1 MEQVGECYHHL
12 CSKDAGAGARAG
24 LCVVS
29 EKQGKSSEKCTKFV
43 AFPHNVAQ

>member
-1 MEQVGECYHHL
+1 MEQVGECCHHL
-12 CSKDAGAGARAG
+12 CSKGADAGPG

-29 EKQGKSSEKCTKFV
+29 EKLGKCSEKCTKFV